1 MQRLVSLQGVDR
13 YEGDPPVVHGHVERI
28 SEFCDGAEVV
38 GAFLRR
44 IKPRKS
50 GKGTLDGLRF
60 IPDTEH
66 FAINDSSTVPQHKR
80 TSKH

>member
-50 GKGTLDGLRF
+50 GKGDLLTDY
-60 IPDTEH
+60 
-66 FAINDSSTVPQHKR
+66 DSFLIQNISP
-80 TSKH
+80 